1 MKSFIKNLSKIVFT
15 NFLIVIFFI
24 ILIELFFGY
33 WFEKYNFGP
42 YMREHRMKNQPTTF
56 KYEGKIY
63 TYNYKRNYYGFR
75 GEDVEPSNIDAVI
88 MGGSDIDERYKPD
101 EFTITEYLN
110 KLLKENYYD
119 LKILNAGIEGQTTRG
134 HLYNLLHWFPKIPN
148 FKPKYYIMVDHTGA
162 HYKLITWKDKKIL
175 KFDEIPYGIR
185 NLIVNKCMEKNSG
198 KFSFIPKFKALSK
211 TVGDDDKE
219 EEDDKSLYSSKTVLQ
234 FYSKS
239 KDDFPGKGSGE
250 KLDESQKDKFV
261 PLSKIPNWR
270 KILSN
275 FHVAPFI
282 LDGHRWNGV
291 EWYYH
296 AAKFKKNNPQFSLLF
311 SLDSKSDISTDPVK
325 AKSAGGK
332 TGIYTKKDADGNKE
346 KVVLR
351 EPSIKVDG
359 DFFGKN
365 GRGKDEMEAAWEAK
379 FTQNF
384 DAQNVLLKT
393 MNAKLQHFS
402 RGKKPEVWIGLM
414 RLRNK
419 LQNK

>member
-1 MKSFIKNLSKIVFT
+1 M
-15 NFLIVIFFI
+15 
-24 ILIELFFGY
+24 
-33 WFEKYNFGP
+33 
-42 YMREHRMKNQPTTF
+42 
-56 KYEGKIY
+56 
-63 TYNYKRNYYGFR
+63 
-75 GEDVEPSNIDAVI
+75 
-88 MGGSDIDERYKPD
+88 
-101 EFTITEYLN
+101 
-110 KLLKENYYD
+110 
-119 LKILNAGIEGQTTRG
+119 
-134 HLYNLLHWFPKIPN
+134 
-148 FKPKYYIMVDHTGA
+148 
-162 HYKLITWKDKKIL
+162 
-175 KFDEIPYGIR
+175 
-185 NLIVNKCMEKNSG
+185 
-198 KFSFIPKFKALSK
+198 
-211 TVGDDDKE
+211 
-219 EEDDKSLYSSKTVLQ
+219 
-234 FYSKS
+234 
-239 KDDFPGKGSGE
+239 
-250 KLDESQKDKFV
+250 
-261 PLSKIPNWR
+261 
-270 KILSN
+270 SN

-393 MNAKLQHFS
+393 MDAKLQHFS